1 MIYDL
6 TDVFF
11 WSYVD
16 ATDSQ
21 RREAVFYAR
30 DNFRKLPD
38 LGSDTKYGSSGFS
51 ESENKTLQGRQGQ
64 THHGNEGRVSA
75 DGGLQSSL

>member
-6 TDVFF
+6 TDEFF
-11 WSYVD
+11 WNYLDV
-16 ATDSQ
+16 TDSQ

-51 ESENKTLQGRQGQ
+51 ESEK
-64 THHGNEGRVSA
+64 
-75 DGGLQSSL
+75 